1 MNMYINLK
9 RTLKEAGRYKQ
20 VKYILKN
27 IISTNEKS
35 FPIYARFGDNGK
47 ILLYVNGR
55 KVRKQAKRLLSCI
68 KVDDYC
74 LYHIEKFDKLQLY
87 IDSINDIY
95 LHNYTLEV
103 SHRNAPDEDL
113 MESIRCY
120 CILWHFFNYIELEFE
135 TDAKWEIPDGWKK
148 ISGNCQ

>member
-20 VKYILKN
+20 VKSILKN
-27 IISTNEKS
+27 IISTKEES
-35 FPIYARFGDNGK
+35 FTVNPYFDGNDKMVVMRVDGDE
-47 ILLYVNGR
+47 L
-55 KVRKQAKRLLSCI
+55 RKQAKKLLSYM
-68 KVDDYC
+68 KKDDYC
-74 LYHIEKFDKLQLY
+74 IYHIEKFDKLKLY

-95 LHNYTLEV
+95 LHNYATKV

-120 CILWHFFNYIELEFE
+120 YILWYFFNYIELEFE
-135 TDAKWEIPDGWKK
+135 TDAKWEIPAGWKK
-148 ISGNCQ
+148 KKED